1 MNQLVNIG
9 FGNIVNFE
17 KYLNIERNY
26 SNYTIKNYLI
36 DITEFITYCNNFN
49 KNYLNIK
56 YTDIKSYL
64 THLYEKKYKSTTI
77 SRKISALR
85 TFYAFLYDKNIVDKN
100 VFEYI
105 TLPKKEKRLP
115 KYLSNDDIDEIFK
128 IIDISTPLGI
138 RNRLILELLYGSGLR
153 VSELCNIKLSDIDF
167 SNKSIRIIGKG
178 KKERIV
184 YYGEPCKRIIDLYL
198 NGTRDEILGKNK
210 NEYLIIGNKKS
221 NKSLS
226 VRSVELI
233 LNNIIESTSLNKK
246 ASPHT
251 LRHTFATHLLNDGCD
266 ILIVKELL
274 GHSSLD
280 TTGIYTHISN
290 ERLRKVYLNNHPR
303 AKK

>member
-1 MNQLVNIG
+1 MEK
-9 FGNIVNFE
+9 NIVNFE

-85 TFYAFLYDKNIVDKN
+85 TFYTFLYDKNIVDKN

>member
-1 MNQLVNIG
+1 MEK
-9 FGNIVNFE
+9 NIVNFE

-49 KNYLNIK
+49 KNYMNIK

>member
-1 MNQLVNIG
+1 MEK
-9 FGNIVNFE
+9 NIVNFE

-184 YYGEPCKRIIDLYL
+184 YYGEPCKRIIELYL

>member
-1 MNQLVNIG
+1 MEK
-9 FGNIVNFE
+9 NIVNFE

-56 YTDIKSYL
+56 YTYIKSYL

>member
-1 MNQLVNIG
+1 MEK
-9 FGNIVNFE
+9 NIVNFE

-153 VSELCNIKLSDIDF
+153 VSELCNIKLSDIDKANDSSNGSAFRHSPIAKEASGHFCRNF
-167 SNKSIRIIGKG
+167 SSASSA
-178 KKERIV
+178 
-184 YYGEPCKRIIDLYL
+184 CFLY
-198 NGTRDEILGKNK
+198 
-210 NEYLIIGNKKS
+210 
-221 NKSLS
+221 
-226 VRSVELI
+226 
-233 LNNIIESTSLNKK
+233 
-246 ASPHT
+246 
-251 LRHTFATHLLNDGCD
+251 F
-266 ILIVKELL
+266 
-274 GHSSLD
+274 SS
-280 TTGIYTHISN
+280 
-290 ERLRKVYLNNHPR
+290 
-303 AKK
+303 

>member
-1 MNQLVNIG
+1 MEK
-9 FGNIVNFE
+9 NIVNFE

-128 IIDISTPLGI
+128 KIDISKPLGI

>member
-1 MNQLVNIG
+1 MEK
-9 FGNIVNFE
+9 NIVNFE

-210 NEYLIIGNKKS
+210 NEYLIIGNKKN

-303 AKK
+303 AKM

>member
-1 MNQLVNIG
+1 MEK
-9 FGNIVNFE
+9 NIVNFE

-128 IIDISTPLGI
+128 IIDISTPLEI

-167 SNKSIRIIGKG
+167 SNKSIRIIGKR

>member
-1 MNQLVNIG
+1 MEK
-9 FGNIVNFE
+9 NIVNFE

-210 NEYLIIGNKKS
+210 NENLIIGNKKS

>member
-1 MNQLVNIG
+1 MEK
-9 FGNIVNFE
+9 NIVNFE

-36 DITEFITYCNNFN
+36 DITEFIAYCNNFN

>member
-1 MNQLVNIG
+1 MEK
-9 FGNIVNFE
+9 NIVNFE

-85 TFYAFLYDKNIVDKN
+85 TFYAFLYDKNIVNKN

-105 TLPKKEKRLP
+105 MLPKKEKRLP

-167 SNKSIRIIGKG
+167 SNKSIRIIGKR

>member
-1 MNQLVNIG
+1 M
-9 FGNIVNFE
+9 E
-17 KYLNIERNY
+17 KVI
-26 SNYTIKNYLI
+26 
-36 DITEFITYCNNFN
+36 
-49 KNYLNIK
+49 
-56 YTDIKSYL
+56 
-64 THLYEKKYKSTTI
+64 
-77 SRKISALR
+77 
-85 TFYAFLYDKNIVDKN
+85 
-100 VFEYI
+100 
-105 TLPKKEKRLP
+105 
-115 KYLSNDDIDEIFK
+115 
-128 IIDISTPLGI
+128 
-138 RNRLILELLYGSGLR
+138 
-153 VSELCNIKLSDIDF
+153 
-167 SNKSIRIIGKG
+167 
-178 KKERIV
+178 
-184 YYGEPCKRIIDLYL
+184 
-198 NGTRDEILGKNK
+198 ILGTGNAGVKNCYNTCFALKNK

>member
-1 MNQLVNIG
+1 MEK
-9 FGNIVNFE
+9 NIVNFE

-198 NGTRDEILGKNK
+198 NGTRNEILGKNK

-290 ERLRKVYLNNHPR
+290 ERLRKIYLNNHPR

>member
-1 MNQLVNIG
+1 MEK
-9 FGNIVNFE
+9 NIVNFE

-221 NKSLS
+221 TKSLS

>member
-1 MNQLVNIG
+1 MEK
-9 FGNIVNFE
+9 NIVNFE

-85 TFYAFLYDKNIVDKN
+85 TFYAVLYDKNIVDKN

>member
-1 MNQLVNIG
+1 MEK
-9 FGNIVNFE
+9 NIVNFE

-36 DITEFITYCNNFN
+36 DITEFITYCNNFK

>member
-1 MNQLVNIG
+1 MEK
-9 FGNIVNFE
+9 NIVNFE

-49 KNYLNIK
+49 RTYLNIK

-128 IIDISTPLGI
+128 IIDICTRLGI
-138 RNRLILELLYGSGLR
+138 RNRLI
-153 VSELCNIKLSDIDF
+153 
-167 SNKSIRIIGKG
+167 
-178 KKERIV
+178 
-184 YYGEPCKRIIDLYL
+184 
-198 NGTRDEILGKNK
+198 
-210 NEYLIIGNKKS
+210 
-221 NKSLS
+221 
-226 VRSVELI
+226 
-233 LNNIIESTSLNKK
+233 
-246 ASPHT
+246 
-251 LRHTFATHLLNDGCD
+251 
-266 ILIVKELL
+266 
-274 GHSSLD
+274 
-280 TTGIYTHISN
+280 
-290 ERLRKVYLNNHPR
+290 
-303 AKK
+303 

>member
-1 MNQLVNIG
+1 MEK
-9 FGNIVNFE
+9 NIVNFE

-184 YYGEPCKRIIDLYL
+184 YYGEPCKKIIDLYL

>member
-1 MNQLVNIG
+1 MEK
-9 FGNIVNFE
+9 NIVNFE

-115 KYLSNDDIDEIFK
+115 KYLSNYDIDEIFK

-184 YYGEPCKRIIDLYL
+184 YYGEPCKRIINLYL

>member
-1 MNQLVNIG
+1 MEK
-9 FGNIVNFE
+9 NIVNFE

-36 DITEFITYCNNFN
+36 DITKFITYCNNFN
-49 KNYLNIK
+49 KNYLNMK

-167 SNKSIRIIGKG
+167 SNKSIRIIGKR

>member
-1 MNQLVNIG
+1 MEK
-9 FGNIVNFE
+9 NIVNFE

-128 IIDISTPLGI
+128 IIDISTPLGT

>member
-1 MNQLVNIG
+1 MEK
-9 FGNIVNFE
+9 NIVNFE

-290 ERLRKVYLNNHPR
+290 EMLRKVYLNNHPR

>member
-1 MNQLVNIG
+1 MEK
-9 FGNIVNFE
+9 NIVNFE

-251 LRHTFATHLLNDGCD
+251 LRHTFATHLLSDGCD

>member
-1 MNQLVNIG
+1 MEK
-9 FGNIVNFE
+9 NIVNFE

-184 YYGEPCKRIIDLYL
+184 YYGEPCKRIIDLYF
-198 NGTRDEILGKNK
+198 NSTRDEILGKNK

>member
-1 MNQLVNIG
+1 MEK
-9 FGNIVNFE
+9 NIVNFE

-210 NEYLIIGNKKS
+210 NEFLIIGNKKS

>member
-1 MNQLVNIG
+1 MEK
-9 FGNIVNFE
+9 NIVNFE

-153 VSELCNIKLSDIDF
+153 VSELCNIKLSNIDF

>member
-1 MNQLVNIG
+1 MEK
-9 FGNIVNFE
+9 NIVNFE

-85 TFYAFLYDKNIVDKN
+85 TFYAFLYDKNIVNKN

-105 TLPKKEKRLP
+105 MLPKKEKRLP

>member
-1 MNQLVNIG
+1 MEK
-9 FGNIVNFE
+9 NIVNFE

-77 SRKISALR
+77 SRKISSLR

>member
-1 MNQLVNIG
+1 M
-9 FGNIVNFE
+9 
-17 KYLNIERNY
+17 
-26 SNYTIKNYLI
+26 
-36 DITEFITYCNNFN
+36 
-49 KNYLNIK
+49 NIK

-115 KYLSNDDIDEIFK
+115 KYLSNDDIVEIFK

-233 LNNIIESTSLNKK
+233 LNNIIESTSLDKK

>member
-1 MNQLVNIG
+1 MKK
-9 FGNIVNFE
+9 NIVNFE

-77 SRKISALR
+77 SRKISSLR

>member
-1 MNQLVNIG
+1 MEK
-9 FGNIVNFE
+9 NIVNFE

-36 DITEFITYCNNFN
+36 DITECITYCNNFN

>member
-1 MNQLVNIG
+1 MEK
-9 FGNIVNFE
+9 NIVNFE

-167 SNKSIRIIGKG
+167 SNKSIRIIGKR

>member
-1 MNQLVNIG
+1 MEK
-9 FGNIVNFE
+9 NIVNFE

-290 ERLRKVYLNNHPR
+290 ERLRKIYLNNHPR

>member
-1 MNQLVNIG
+1 MEK
-9 FGNIVNFE
+9 NIVNFE

-128 IIDISTPLGI
+128 KIDISTPLGI

>member
-1 MNQLVNIG
+1 MEK
-9 FGNIVNFE
+9 NIVNFE

-36 DITEFITYCNNFN
+36 NITEFITYCNNFN

-64 THLYEKKYKSTTI
+64 THLYKKKYKSTTI

>member
-1 MNQLVNIG
+1 MEK
-9 FGNIVNFE
+9 NIVNFE

-85 TFYAFLYDKNIVDKN
+85 TFYAFLYDKNIVDKY

>member
-1 MNQLVNIG
+1 MEK
-9 FGNIVNFE
+9 NIVNFE

-198 NGTRDEILGKNK
+198 NGTRDEILVKNK

>member
-1 MNQLVNIG
+1 MEK
-9 FGNIVNFE
+9 NIVNFE

-246 ASPHT
+246 ASPHI

>member
-1 MNQLVNIG
+1 MEK
-9 FGNIVNFE
+9 NIVNFE

-167 SNKSIRIIGKG
+167 SNKLIRIIGKG

>member
-1 MNQLVNIG
+1 MEK
-9 FGNIVNFE
+9 NIVNFE

-233 LNNIIESTSLNKK
+233 LNNFIESTSLNKK